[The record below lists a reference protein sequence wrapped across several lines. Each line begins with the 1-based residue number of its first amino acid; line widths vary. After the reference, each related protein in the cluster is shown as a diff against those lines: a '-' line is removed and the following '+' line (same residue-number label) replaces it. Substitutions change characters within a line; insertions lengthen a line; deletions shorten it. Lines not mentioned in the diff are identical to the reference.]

1 MTAAETALRDA
12 IEACYRAFAEF
23 PAPRTLVASPLRD
36 AKAILRT
43 LTAAP
48 LRQLG
53 EENIGPYAGWAMT
66 TVGNTRD
73 YCHFLP
79 RIFELSID
87 HPHWPGAEPVIM
99 ANKLVMA
106 GWRDWPAERRR
117 AVIGFLY
124 TAFVFTRTHH
134 SDERNDAS
142 FWLAA
147 LVILGE
153 PIAPLFESWRAEP
166 SPYAALQIALV
177 LQWEG
182 KQLYRHGE
190 VRGAFWE
197 DVDIDARRMLAE
209 LLLSDETRALLETAM
224 PRVAE
229 EDRWL
234 LDAALAELD
243 RKS

>member
-1 MTAAETALRDA
+1 MAIAETALRDA
-12 IEACYRAFAEF
+12 IEACYREFAEF
-23 PAPRTLVASPLRD
+23 PAPRKLDASPLRD

-53 EENIGPYAGWAMT
+53 EGQIGPYAGWAIT
-66 TVGNTRD
+66 TVGDARD
-73 YCHFLP
+73 YCHFVP

-87 HPHWPGAEPVIM
+87 QPGGIGFEPTIM
-99 ANKLVMA
+99 ADKLVMA
-106 GWRDWPAERRR
+106 GWHDWPVERRR
-117 AVIGFLY
+117 AVLGFFH
-124 TAFVFTRTHH
+124 TAFVLTRVRS
-134 SDERNDAS
+134 SDEREDAS
-142 FWLAA
+142 YWLAA
-147 LVILGE
+147 LAILGE
-153 PIAPLFESWRAEP
+153 PIAPFFEAWRAEP
-166 SPYAALQIALV
+166 SPNAALQIALV

-197 DVDIDARRMLAE
+197 DIEIDARCMFAR
-209 LLLSDETRALLETAM
+209 LLLSDETRALLERAM

>member
-1 MTAAETALRDA
+1 MSGAETALRDA
-12 IEACYRAFAEF
+12 IEAGYRAFAEF
-23 PAPRTLVASPLRD
+23 PAPRKLDASPLRD
-36 AKAILRT
+36 ARAILRT

-53 EENIGPYAGWAMT
+53 EEQIGPYAGWAMT
-66 TVGNTRD
+66 TVGDARD
-73 YCHFLP
+73 YCHFVP

-87 HPHWPGAEPVIM
+87 HPHWLGAEPAIM

-106 GWRDWPAERRR
+106 GWSDWPAERRR
-117 AVIGFLY
+117 AVLGFFR
-124 TAFVFTRTHH
+124 TAFCFSRARH
-134 SDERNDAS
+134 SDERDDAS
-142 FWLAA
+142 YWLAA
-147 LVILGE
+147 LVTLGE
-153 PIAPLFESWRAEP
+153 PVAPLFEAWRAEP
-166 SPYAALQIALV
+166 SPNAALQIALV

-182 KQLYRHGE
+182 KQIYRHGE

-197 DVDIDARRMLAE
+197 DIDIDARRMFAR
-209 LLLSDETRALLETAM
+209 LLLSDETRALLERAM